1 MRILLALDGS
11 LSSKAALEEICRRP
25 WPQWSE
31 VRIVTVL
38 SPIEFMILREES
50 RPLEIGDKS
59 SRQQGWDAVNYLESA
74 EEELKR
80 RAPDLRITAALLEG
94 RPKEVILAEAG
105 RWGADLIVLGAH
117 GYGTIMNLPLGS
129 VAFAVL
135 LNATC
140 SVEIVR
146 SRLDNGKA
154 Q

>member
-11 LSSKAALEEICRRP
+11 PSSKSALEEVCRRP

-31 VRIVTVL
+31 VRVITVL

-50 RPLEIGDKS
+50 HPPVKDDEV

-94 RPKEVILAEAG
+94 RPKEVILDEAE
-105 RWGADLIVLGAH
+105 RWGADLIVLGSH
-117 GYGTIMNLPLGS
+117 GYSTLKNLPLGS

-135 LNATC
+135 LNAAC

-146 SRLDNGKA
+146 TRYDIVK
-154 Q
+154 QQ